1 MKANRFFEKILY
13 NWPVKVC
20 CLIVAIAIYL
30 FHQASLTEKRSFVI
44 PLNVV
49 EEGAVQHTGD
59 FPSTVTIVIRANTE
73 AISAVHS
80 NQLNAYVNLNNISK
94 NGEYNLPVK
103 VKVADEIMAFD
114 PFEIKVKPEYVK
126 IKAETKDLKFI
137 PLEASIVGE
146 PEHGYEVSDITIEP
160 AYVEVTGPE
169 SVIENTQKI
178 YLDKIDV
185 TGLTKKQIF
194 ETEYKTIN
202 KLLSIKEEGPFQV
215 TIMIEPKLMVRTIN
229 DIEVTIISLKDN
241 LYLKDDMLPVWV
253 TVEGTMPVL
262 ENYVPGKRFVTADFS
277 QITEPGEY
285 DVSIIYNIPSYFN
298 LIETAEETMHVTIL
312 EHLPDEVLTEDAA
325 GGNE

>member
-13 NWPVKVC
+13 NWAVKGC
-20 CLIVAIAIYL
+20 CLIIAIAIYL

-44 PLNVV
+44 PLTVV

-59 FPSTVTIVIRANTE
+59 FASTVTIVIRANTE

-80 NQLNAYVNLNNISK
+80 NQLNAYINLNNITK

-103 VKVADEIMAFD
+103 VKVADEIMAYD

-137 PLEASIVGE
+137 PLEASLVGE
-146 PEHGYEVSDITIEP
+146 PAHGYEVTDISIEP
-160 AYVEVTGPE
+160 AFVEVTGPE
-169 SVIENTQKI
+169 SIIENTQKI

-185 TGLTKKQIF
+185 TGLTQKKTF
-194 ETEYKTIN
+194 ESEYKSVN
-202 KLLSIKEEGPFQV
+202 KLLTIKEEGPFHV
-215 TIMIEPKLMVRTIN
+215 TLMVEPKQMVRTIN
-229 DIEVTIISLKDN
+229 DIEVTILSLKDS
-241 LYLKDDMLPVWV
+241 LYIKDDIVPVWV

-262 ENYVPGKRFVTADFS
+262 EDYVPGRRFVTADFS

-285 DVSIIYNIPSYFN
+285 DVSLVYNIPAYFN
-298 LIETAEETMHVTIL
+298 LIETAEETVHVTIL
-312 EHLPDEVLTEDAA
+312 EHTPDEELTEEGA

>member
-20 CLIVAIAIYL
+20 CLIIAIAIYL

-44 PLNVV
+44 PLTVV

-59 FPSTVTIVIRANTE
+59 FTSTVTVVVRANTE
-73 AISAVHS
+73 DISAVHS
-80 NQLNAYVNLNNISK
+80 NQINAYVNLNNITK

-103 VKVADEIMAFD
+103 VQVADEILAFD
-114 PFEIKVKPEYVK
+114 PFEIKVKPEYIK

-146 PEHGYEVSDITIEP
+146 PEHGYEVTDITIEP

-169 SVIENTQKI
+169 SIIENTAKI

-185 TGLTKKQIF
+185 TGLTQKETF
-194 ETEYKTIN
+194 ETEYKAVN

-215 TIMIEPKLMVRTIN
+215 TLMIEPKIIERTI
-229 DIEVTIISLKDN
+229 DEIEVAVLSLKDT
-241 LYLKDDMLPVWV
+241 LYLKDEIMPVWV
-253 TVEGTMPVL
+253 RLEGTMPIL
-262 ENYVPGKRFVTADFS
+262 EDYIPGRRFVTADFS

-285 DVSIIYNIPSYFN
+285 DITLVYNIPSFFN
-298 LIETAEETMHVTIL
+298 LLETGEETVHVTVIEHQPDEEEIL
-312 EHLPDEVLTEDAA
+312 EGVGVSE
-325 GGNE
+325 